1 LLQTVSDAERL
12 SEVKL
17 TNGIEQV
24 TSDRTDT
31 VYFLQGHGER
41 PLEQV
46 EGGLSQAVS
55 ALNEKNFN
63 AQPLNLAERSE
74 VPEDASIVVVAGPKR
89 ALFEGEAQALR
100 NYLSSGGSLLLMV
113 DPEANPG
120 LDSLLADW
128 GVKLDRQIAIDASGQ
143 GRSVGLGPATPL
155 VSNYGNHP
163 ITKDFGSGFSV
174 YPLARPVETKS
185 VEGVTQ
191 TPIVRTT
198 DQSWGESTPEKQPFQ
213 FDPKSDRSGP
223 LTLGVA
229 LTRKIQPTSALPT
242 PKVQPQT
249 SPQAS
254 PSPTTQASATPQA
267 SPTPTTQASATPQAS
282 PSPTT
287 QQVLRLRHHQ
297 HQQLRQVLR
306 LRHHQRQQLRQVL
319 RLRHHQHQ
327 QLRQVLRLRH
337 HQHQQLRQVL
347 RLRHHQPP
355 TTQTRCY
362 ALRASPT
369 PTTQAGAT
377 PQASP
382 TPTTQA
388 GATPQAS
395 PTPSVTGQ
403 PQASPSS
410 ENKAKPDEKTA
421 EARLVV
427 YGNSNFATDG
437 WFQQQLNSDVFLN
450 SVSWLSK
457 RDEQALSIRPKESK
471 NRRINLSLVQ
481 TGILGWTALVIMP
494 LLGFTTAG
502 VMWWRR
508 R

>member
-1 LLQTVSDAERL
+1 VPGQVYLEYGAEQKLLQTVSDGERL
-12 SEVKL
+12 AEVKL
-17 TNGIEQV
+17 TNGIEQIM
-24 TSDRTDT
+24 SERTDT

-198 DQSWGESTPEKQPFQ
+198 DQSWGESTPEKQPLQ

-254 PSPTTQASATPQA
+254 PTPTTQASATPQASPSPTTQASATPQA
-267 SPTPTTQASATPQAS
+267 SPTPTTQTSATPQAS
-282 PSPTT
+282 PT
-287 QQVLRLRHHQ
+287 
-297 HQQLRQVLR
+297 
-306 LRHHQRQQLRQVL
+306 
-319 RLRHHQHQ
+319 
-327 QLRQVLRLRH
+327 
-337 HQHQQLRQVL
+337 
-347 RLRHHQPP
+347 P
-355 TTQTRCY
+355 TTQTS
-362 ALRASPT
+362 ATPQASPTPTTQAGATPQASPT